1 VPEQRQMKST
11 CCDRQ
16 KPKGVFKI
24 IPLAIL
30 GAVVTLFAALSI
42 ELGIVH
48 IYSLI

>member
-1 VPEQRQMKST
+1 MPEQGQMKST

-24 IPLAIL
+24 LPLAVL
-30 GAVVTLFAALSI
+30 GALGTLVLALSV
-42 ELGIVH
+42 EVGIVH